1 MLNTVYPTK
10 TLFILLPIFFLQ
22 NAISAQNTSNVDQ
35 MIRQRDSL
43 EMEIKLEQLR
53 EVLGELNSASKSFVA
68 GESGDLEKVMSLV
81 EKLCDNRI
89 RYQLTS
95 LKEHS
100 IGPSKELLNRVNV
113 LKQIELKSSESTS
126 LLSDSVANKPDTSDL
141 GPYGLG
147 NRSAVFRAKPKYN
160 CTGEGIV
167 IVKVFVD
174 RDGVVQKV
182 EGHGQKGT
190 TAIDDC
196 LIRRAEEA
204 ALMTKWQPD
213 PNALEL
219 QVGTIR
225 YTFQRT

>member
-10 TLFILLPIFFLQ
+10 TLFILLPIIFLQ

-35 MIRQRDSL
+35 MKRQRDSL

-53 EVLGELNSASKSFVA
+53 EVLGELNAASKGFVA
-68 GESGDLEKVMSLV
+68 GESVDLEKVMSLV

-95 LKEHS
+95 IKEQS
-100 IGPSKELLNRVNV
+100 VGPSKELLNRLNV
-113 LKQIELKSSESTS
+113 LTQNELKSSESTS
-126 LLSDSVANKPDTSDL
+126 LPIDPVNKPNAYDL
-141 GPYGLG
+141 GTYGLG
-147 NRSAVFRAKPKYN
+147 NRSAVFRPKPNYN
-160 CTGEGIV
+160 CKGEGIV